1 MGPVSLLLWGVV
13 VYAVYAWIAFSPSV
27 RAAGL
32 VFPAGLVTAVIGN
45 VLWLL
50 LVSKVYDQQKLVY
63 YGMIWDS
70 MVTASF
76 ILVPVL
82 LMGVRLSGLS
92 MIGCGMVI
100 AGLLM
105 MKIGAT
111 G

>member
-1 MGPVSLLLWGVV
+1 MGPVSLLLYGII
-13 VYAVYAWIAFSPSV
+13 VYAVYAWVTFSPSV

-45 VLWLL
+45 VLWLM
-50 LVSKVYDQQKLVY
+50 LVNKVYDQQKLIY
-63 YGMIWDS
+63 YGMLWDT

-82 LMGVRLSGLS
+82 FMGVRLSMLS
-92 MIGCGMVI
+92 MIGCGVVV

-105 MKIGAT
+105 MKIGAV
-111 G
+111 